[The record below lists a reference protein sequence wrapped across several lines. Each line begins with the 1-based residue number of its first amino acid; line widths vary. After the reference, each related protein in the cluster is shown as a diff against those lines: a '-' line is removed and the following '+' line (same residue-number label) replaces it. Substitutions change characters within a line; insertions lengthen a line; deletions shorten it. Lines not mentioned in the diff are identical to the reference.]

1 MESQLV
7 VYHVLLIR
15 FTEETSEA
23 KINAI
28 WKLFEDLPNGSDG
41 VEGIISV
48 QCGSNNSPEGL
59 NKGFT
64 HSVVMLF
71 DSVSSRDTYTGT
83 STQPAVSKHLA
94 LQEVFLPTIKDIIVL
109 DFSPGSW

>member
-23 KINAI
+23 KIDAI

-59 NKGFT
+59 NQGFT

-71 DSVSSRDTYTGT
+71 DSVASRDTYTGT

-94 LQEVFLPTIKDIIVL
+94 LQEVFLPAIKDIIVL
-109 DFSPGSW
+109 DFSPGS